1 MSDEA
6 IRVLL
11 VEDNS
16 DQARLI
22 EAILQG
28 MHPGQFWLA
37 HAPRLSVARQMIPTL
52 EPQLILLDLQL
63 PDSTGLETL
72 RGAREAAPYVP
83 IVVMTGTDDQ
93 GLALEAVRQGA
104 QDYLVKGNYDGN
116 LLARSIIYSIERSRI
131 TMELKAAEEEYR
143 SLVRNI
149 PDLIWRADQS
159 GRCHFVSPNVVRF
172 WGYTPEEVYQ
182 SGETLWFQKID
193 PKDRERVRNAYRDLF
208 SNGSPFEVEY
218 RLQKRDGSWIWVRG
232 RSLGTHER
240 HGVLFADGVCAD
252 ITRHK
257 ESEEALKES
266 QRQLQTLSSRL
277 MEVQEAERR
286 NIARELHDE
295 IGQLL
300 TCLKL
305 GLEVCP
311 RLPPEAASSKLSEV
325 QELVRDLITKVSD
338 LSLGLRP
345 PMLDDLGLLP
355 AICWLCERCGNQTGV
370 DVALDHSG
378 FDQGGFDQGG
388 FDQSGVVRD
397 GLVPGGCGGAGIE
410 RRLPSALKTAA
421 YRIVQESLSNV
432 ARHAGI
438 KQAAVALRAGRNW
451 LEVEVEDRGTGFDL
465 HAAMSSGRSGGLLG
479 MRERALLLGGCL
491 SIQTR
496 RELGTRVKA
505 TLPFGEEEDRIE

>member
-28 MHPGQFWLA
+28 MHPRQFQVA
-37 HAPRLSVARQMIPTL
+37 HAPMLSVARQMIPTID
-52 EPQLILLDLQL
+52 PQLILLDLQL

-72 RGAREAAPYVP
+72 RSAREAAPYVP
-83 IVVMTGTDDQ
+83 IVVMTGTVDQ
-93 GLALEAVRQGA
+93 DLALEAVRQGA
-104 QDYLVKGNYDGN
+104 QDYLVKGDYDGN
-116 LLARSIIYSIERSRI
+116 LLARSIIYSIERNRI

-193 PKDRERVRNAYRDLF
+193 PKDRDRVRNAYHDLF
-208 SNGSPFEVEY
+208 SKGSPFEVEY

-240 HGVLFADGVCAD
+240 YGLLCADGVCAD

-257 ESEEALKES
+257 ESEERLKES

-286 NIARELHDE
+286 HIARELHDE

-355 AICWLCERCGNQTGV
+355 AISWLCERCGSQTGV
-370 DVALDHSG
+370 EVALDHSG
-378 FDQGGFDQGG
+378 FDQSVFDR
-388 FDQSGVVRD
+388 S
-397 GLVPGGCGGAGIE
+397 GLVPGGCGEAGIE

-438 KQAAVALRAGRNW
+438 KQAVVALRAGRNW

-465 HAAMSSGRSGGLLG
+465 HAVMSSGRSGGLLG

-505 TLPFGEEEDRIE
+505 TLPFGGEEDGTQ